1 MFNTYND
8 YINLRHEKPD
18 LYYQTDTQRQ
28 MLNDQVRVGSDEFFN
43 MELDEWLFTRLR
55 IVTQSKLKA
64 QDFKQK

>member
-28 MLNDQVRVGSDEFFN
+28 MLNDQVRVGRDEFFN
-43 MELDEWLFTRLR
+43 MELEE
-55 IVTQSKLKA
+55 
-64 QDFKQK
+64 